1 MFISPETLLGRVFF
15 PVIFTFIQST
25 LTLHFVK
32 KTFNLVD
39 IFGSVV
45 VEKEQLGN
53 PANLIFDLRSQ
64 FVPDLVLMRIYMPV
78 DRLFIP
84 AGCKHTAIYICSHKM
99 IGVMNIGDLY

>member
-1 MFISPETLLGRVFF
+1 MFISPETLLGQLLS
-15 PVIFTFIQST
+15 PVIFTFIQPT

-32 KTFNLVD
+32 QTFNLVD

-45 VEKEQLGN
+45 VEKEQLEN

-84 AGCKHTAIYICSHKM
+84 AGGSSPGIFPLDRKRVIIANLCA
-99 IGVMNIGDLY
+99 

>member
-1 MFISPETLLGRVFF
+1 MFISPETLLGRVFS

-32 KTFNLVD
+32 QTFNLVD

-78 DRLFIP
+78 DRLRSEE
-84 AGCKHTAIYICSHKM
+84 HTSELQSRGHLVCR
-99 IGVMNIGDLY
+99 LL

>member
-64 FVPDLVLMRIYMPV
+64 FVPDLELIRFYMTV
-78 DRLFIP
+78 DRLIITD
-84 AGCKHTAIYICSHKM
+84 GCTHSEYYLTTIQLSCDNTI
-99 IGVMNIGDLY
+99 I